1 MHSKT
6 GIEASTM
13 NKISVKNSAE
23 AIFSKPFFTLNLIFY
38 ALGLITTVFVMFY
51 FKAAQPALLYLV
63 PACLIASLI
72 VAFQKQEFN
81 LMYSY
86 DETPNKEKN
95 GTSEKTVGEQIREL
109 KDLVISLKNDVDELK
124 LKLGSG
130 VSTSSS
136 GAGNSPVRTK

>member
-1 MHSKT
+1 
-6 GIEASTM
+6 
-13 NKISVKNSAE
+13 
-23 AIFSKPFFTLNLIFY
+23 
-38 ALGLITTVFVMFY
+38 MFY

-95 GTSEKTVGEQIREL
+95 GISEKTVGEQIREL